1 MYWQPKPWHSI
12 SQFCLFCVLMA
23 ILGGTNFEGILPTT
37 HCSLPELMDGAHRNR
52 DGKWKVDV
60 KPIPFLSW
68 SKPPFNLCHNTCKR
82 LLFYMVV
89 LSFSVFR
96 WGSRGCEIPCSCHCF
111 YQIAHRTQR
120 LEWLVRELPCFLL
133 TLPPATK
140 KSCSCPGETYDP
152 TFQNHPSPHAA
163 ILKYSCSLTKYHY
176 VKITYVDSIVLSFID
191 FYQAPFPGF

>member
-120 LEWLVRELPCFLL
+120 LEWLVRELPVSFWPCLLPQRRAVLALVKPMTLHFKTIPPHTPPFWNTHVPLQSTTMWKSPML
-133 TLPPATK
+133 TL
-140 KSCSCPGETYDP
+140 
-152 TFQNHPSPHAA
+152 
-163 ILKYSCSLTKYHY
+163 
-176 VKITYVDSIVLSFID
+176 LSFRL
-191 FYQAPFPGF
+191 